1 MNQSCGWQLNL
12 LLGKEFEKEFEK
24 KFEKKFEN
32 NLELSEKVSIFATSE
47 CRQRARTICF
57 HSNIQAGPF

>member
-1 MNQSCGWQLNL
+1 MNQSCGWQQNL
-12 LLGKEFEKEFEK
+12 LLGKEFEK